1 MKKINSLTTT
11 SVMEACQ
18 QIGKQLSVT
27 GSDELM
33 NIESKKK
40 LEQDILQQV
49 PEKFRIGGIESLQ
62 LRSQEIENHLG
73 IRNDFQINKAI
84 DDTVADFLITL
95 NSEMEPCSRED
106 IAISLETIA
115 STFQVKVPDELGL
128 TVYFDILEMYPK
140 FIINRCTRHITKT
153 YPYPRLPVP
162 KDFVEYCDPIYKTHK
177 DWLLRVAKNFYRL
190 EISKQSPTPLP
201 YINKYL
207 NKE

>member
-1 MKKINSLTTT
+1 
-11 SVMEACQ
+11 MEACQ

-95 NSEMEPCSRED
+95 SSEMEPCSRED

-140 FIINRCTRHITKT
+140 FIINRCTQHITKT

-190 EISKQSPTPLP
+190 EISKQSPKPLP

-207 NKE
+207 TKE